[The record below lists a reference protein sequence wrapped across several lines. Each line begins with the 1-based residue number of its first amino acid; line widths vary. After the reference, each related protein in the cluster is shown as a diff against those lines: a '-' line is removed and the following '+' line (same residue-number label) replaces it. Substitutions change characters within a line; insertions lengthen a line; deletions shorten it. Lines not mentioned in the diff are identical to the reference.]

1 VTRGGPGPEG
11 GRGGR
16 EGALHDELESWL
28 SLRTDELIAGGLDPR
43 EARRRASIE
52 LGGAEQVKESVRD
65 VRRGR
70 LLEQT
75 LRDVRY
81 AVRGMVRSP
90 GFTAAAVLALSL
102 GIGASVAIFSVVRAV
117 LLRPLPYRKPDR
129 LAVLLHR
136 GSNPTSPANFLDWR
150 QESRAFAGMGAAEYW
165 VPNLTGAGES
175 ESVRALRV
183 TAGLL
188 PMLGVSPQLGR
199 LFVSGED
206 EPGRDRVVILGD
218 GLWRRRFGADRGVV
232 GRTISLDGEK
242 YEVVGVMPRDFD
254 FPVFWAKGRELW
266 APLAFGARASS
277 RTGFSLRVF
286 GRLAPNA
293 TLAAARAEIASI
305 TAGLERRYPGTN
317 RDVTVISL
325 PEAVV
330 GDIRPALLVLS
341 GAVGLLLLIGCANVA
356 HMLLARGAARR
367 REVALRS
374 ALGATRSRIVRQLL
388 TESLVLSVSS
398 GVAGVLLAAAAVR
411 GLAALAPAFL
421 PRVEGVSVD
430 PVVLAFGVAL
440 ALATGAVFGLLP
452 ALDAS
457 RPDVAVALR
466 QGERGSSSSVGRMR
480 GVLVASEFA
489 LAIVL
494 LVGAALLARSFLGL
508 RRIDPGFRAE
518 GVLTLTVSVA
528 GTAQAEPSR
537 RGGFYERLLES
548 ARSAPGVRT
557 AGMINHLPIAGDIW
571 GLPYD
576 IEGRPAAAPADSP
589 FATYRVVLPGYFAA
603 MGIPLRSGRD
613 VRSSDR
619 SGAPGVVIVN
629 ESLARRDW
637 PGESALGKRIS
648 FDSEDGRPL
657 WRTVVGVAP
666 DVVRSS
672 WTEKPEPEAS
682 LPYLQERNYLER
694 PGSHF
699 QYMTLVVRT
708 EGDPAAAAASLR
720 GVIAAQDPAA
730 TVSEVQTMSHVV
742 ADATADTRFYL
753 ILFAFFAA
761 AAAALAG
768 IGVFGVVSYAVSRR
782 TREFGIRLALGAG
795 RRDLVAMVVGESM
808 RVALAGSAAGVAAA
822 LALTGLMRG
831 LLYGVGARD
840 PATIAGVALV
850 LAAVALVASWLPARR
865 ASRVDPR
872 TALQAE

>member
-1 VTRGGPGPEG
+1 MT
-11 GRGGR
+11 
-16 EGALHDELESWL
+16 
-28 SLRTDELIAGGLDPR
+28 
-43 EARRRASIE
+43 
-52 LGGAEQVKESVRD
+52 
-65 VRRGR
+65 
-70 LLEQT
+70 
-75 LRDVRY
+75 
-81 AVRGMVRSP
+81 
-90 GFTAAAVLALSL
+90 
-102 GIGASVAIFSVVRAV
+102 
-117 LLRPLPYRKPDR
+117 
-129 LAVLLHR
+129 
-136 GSNPTSPANFLDWR
+136 
-150 QESRAFAGMGAAEYW
+150 
-165 VPNLTGAGES
+165 
-175 ESVRALRV
+175 
-183 TAGLL
+183 
-188 PMLGVSPQLGR
+188 
-199 LFVSGED
+199 
-206 EPGRDRVVILGD
+206 
-218 GLWRRRFGADRGVV
+218 
-232 GRTISLDGEK
+232 
-242 YEVVGVMPRDFD
+242 
-254 FPVFWAKGRELW
+254 
-266 APLAFGARASS
+266 
-277 RTGFSLRVF
+277 
-286 GRLAPNA
+286 
-293 TLAAARAEIASI
+293 
-305 TAGLERRYPGTN
+305 
-317 RDVTVISL
+317 SL

-330 GDIRPALLVLS
+330 GDIRPALLVLA

-374 ALGATRSRIVRQLL
+374 ALGATRARIVRQLL
-388 TESLVLSVSS
+388 TESLVLSFASGLA
-398 GVAGVLLAAAAVR
+398 GVALAAAAVR

-430 PVVLAFGVAL
+430 PVVLAFAVAL
-440 ALATGAVFGLLP
+440 ALATGAIFGLLP

-466 QGERGSSSSVGRMR
+466 QGERGSSSGGVGRMR

-494 LVGAALLARSFLGL
+494 LVGAGLLARSFLGL

-518 GVLTLTVSVA
+518 GVVTMTVSVA
-528 GTAQAEPSR
+528 GTAQAEPGR

-548 ARSAPGVRT
+548 ARSVPGVRT

-576 IEGRPAAAPADSP
+576 VEGRPAAAPGESP

-603 MGIPLRSGRD
+603 MGISLRSGRD
-613 VRSSDR
+613 VRLADR
-619 SGAPGVVIVN
+619 SATPGVVIVN

-648 FDSEDGRPL
+648 FESEDGRPQ
-657 WRTVVGVAP
+657 WRTVIGIAP
-666 DVVRSS
+666 DVVRGS
-672 WTEKPEPEAS
+672 WTEKHEPEAY

-699 QYMTLVVRT
+699 QYMTLVART
-708 EGDPAAAAASLR
+708 QGDPAAAAAPLR
-720 GVIAAQDPAA
+720 RAIAAVDPAA

-795 RRDLVAMVVGESM
+795 RRDLVAMVIGESM

-822 LALTGLMRG
+822 LALTGLMRR
-831 LLYGVGARD
+831 LLYGVEARD